1 MDLDVVTKML
11 KMTYSF
17 ELWDK
22 LLELSDSLY
31 KRVQDIYEYRR
42 DISDQYTKPSRHLV
56 YYYGYSLLMKGL
68 AYKELEHYGEALRCI
83 DQYSDLSWF
92 KPLDEEAL
100 REVRYYKY
108 ISEPN
113 RLEVLLLSG
122 ETDILRHYVEFLRE
136 NPKEVLPGLMSI
148 IKTANKFNLNIDHEL
163 TLFSQHISDLLNN
176 SSQGVIDTS
185 YLHNFLLGIIKYKIA
200 HSDYKA
206 AIDYTLRLLT
216 STDKLENDKF
226 YKQAVVYFESLRQF
240 ASAEQ
245 VDHFHLHITNIM
257 ERVVI

>member
-1 MDLDVVTKML
+1 MVTKML

-31 KRVQDIYEYRR
+31 KRVQSLYENQQST
-42 DISDQYTKPSRHLV
+42 SDQYLKPSRHLV

-83 DQYSDLSWF
+83 DQYADLSWF
-92 KPLDEEAL
+92 QPLDEEAL
-100 REVRYYKY
+100 QEIRYYKF

-122 ETDILRHYVEFLRE
+122 ESDILPHYVEFLLR

-148 IKTANKFNLNIDHEL
+148 LKTANKFSLNIDHVL
-163 TLFSQHISDLLNN
+163 TLFSGQISDLLHS
-176 SSQGVIDTS
+176 SSQGVIDTA

-200 HSDYKA
+200 HADCNA

-216 STDKLENDKF
+216 STDKTENDKY
-226 YKQAVVYFESLRQF
+226 YKQAIVYFESLRPF
-240 ASAEQ
+240 ASPEQ
-245 VDHFHLHITNIM
+245 VDTFHLHIANIM